1 MADVTLLFGIG
12 ATKSGTSWLQYYLE
26 RHPEVH
32 LWRHKELHYFDA
44 LDHGRVME
52 TIDQLCEKR
61 AALRTKMKNASG
73 DATKKLRIDVA
84 EIDRYLGLIGRGEES
99 ANAYVS
105 FLKKGRKGAKVVG
118 DITPAYALLSE
129 ARLKMM
135 AALAPVTRFVYVLR
149 DPVDRLWSNIRMMA
163 GWKGGS
169 DAEVAERANWIFDRW
184 TRGEEQAVSARCDY
198 AGALDRLSSAVPE
211 QDRLIAF
218 YDDLFTQETAD
229 RLCTFLGISTHPAP
243 LEHRVH
249 QSAAI
254 PLDADRYA
262 LATER
267 LAPQYDYVRTMFG
280 GLPSGWRAETV
291 GV

>member
-12 ATKSGTSWLQYYLE
+12 ATKAGTSWLQFYLQ
-26 RHPEVH
+26 RHPDVH

-61 AALRTKMKNASG
+61 AAFRSRMQTASG
-73 DATKKLRIDVA
+73 AQLGRLRSDVE
-84 EIDRYLGLIGRGEES
+84 EIDRYLGLIGRGEEN
-99 ANAYVS
+99 ANAYVA
-105 FLKKGRKGAKVVG
+105 FLKKGRKGASVVG

-135 AALAPVTRFVYVLR
+135 AGLAPATRFLYILR

-163 GWKGGS
+163 GWKGGA
-169 DAEVAERANWIFDRW
+169 DAEIADRANWIFDRW
-184 TRGEEQAVSARCDY
+184 TRGEEQAVSERCDY
-198 AGALDRLSSAVPE
+198 AGALGRLTAAVPAE
-211 QDRLIAF
+211 NRMIAV
-218 YDDLFTQETAD
+218 YEDLFTQATAD
-229 RLCTFLGISTHPAP
+229 RICAFLGVAAHPAP

-249 QSAAI
+249 ESAAVQ
-254 PLDADRYA
+254 LDLKRQAIA
-262 LATER
+262 AER
-267 LAPQYDYVRTMFG
+267 LAPQYDYVRTFFG
-280 GLPSGWRAETV
+280 ALPQGWRSEPV

>member
-12 ATKSGTSWLQYYLE
+12 ATKAGTSWLQFYLE

-61 AALRTKMKNASG
+61 GAYRARMKSASEKDQVRLR
-73 DATKKLRIDVA
+73 RDVE
-84 EIDRYLGLIGRGEES
+84 EIDRYLGLIGRGEEN
-99 ANAYVS
+99 AKAYVA

-135 AALAPVTRFVYVLR
+135 AGLAPVTRFLYVLR
-149 DPVDRLWSNIRMMA
+149 DPIDRLWSNIRMMA

-169 DAEVAERANWIFDRW
+169 EAEIAERANWIFDRW
-184 TRGEEQAVSARCDY
+184 TEGKERAVSERCDY
-198 AGALDRLSSAVPE
+198 VGALERLTAAVPAE
-211 QDRLIAF
+211 GRLIAF
-218 YDDLFTQETAD
+218 YDDLFSQDTAD
-229 RLCTFLGISTHPAP
+229 RICGFLGVAPHPAP
-243 LEHRVH
+243 LERRVH
-249 QSAAI
+249 EGTVV
-254 PLDADRYA
+254 PLDATRTA
-262 LATER
+262 IAAGQ

-280 GLPSGWRAETV
+280 GLPKSWRSETV